1 MANDIKVMSAL
12 DKEIIRQFN
21 VKSIVGNTFNRQYDK
36 TYQAFGTK
44 AGSTIQI
51 KQIQRYVV
59 STGATLV
66 KQDHIERVINLP
78 RTTQK
83 HVGLAFTSQEL
94 TQDLTTVEG
103 MAMFS
108 QENLETAMDTLCA
121 DIDNDVL
128 TQAQQATYNS
138 IGTPGTAP
146 SSYSDISSA
155 KALLNKN
162 MASRSNRHY
171 VGTED
176 MIQSLAS
183 GMINLFN
190 PTGQRSQDYR
200 TGHVNGNVADFDV
213 WSTDFLSSHT
223 NGDATGTPLLNG
235 STAEGASSL
244 VTDGWGATQTLTKG
258 TRFTIA
264 GVRRVNLVSKQAKKD
279 LQVFVATADAVSDG
293 SGNMTIPV
301 APALEAAGAYQNI
314 DALPADNAAI
324 TVQGSASTTYEQ
336 GLFYHRDA
344 HVFAV
349 QDLHKINSNVER
361 YIRDEKLKIS
371 MKLTMDGDISTY
383 EAISRLDVLYGYAAL
398 APWWSGIQW
407 GAAQV

>member
-121 DIDNDVL
+121 DIVFHSDWQPAECCFAAGFGEVCHPAMVCCLIESPLPRYGDVSFYL
-128 TQAQQATYNS
+128 LLNS
-138 IGTPGTAP
+138 INPP
-146 SSYSDISSA
+146 VYCM
-155 KALLNKN
+155 NKV
-162 MASRSNRHY
+162 RNR
-171 VGTED
+171 
-176 MIQSLAS
+176 
-183 GMINLFN
+183 
-190 PTGQRSQDYR
+190 
-200 TGHVNGNVADFDV
+200 DF
-213 WSTDFLSSHT
+213 F
-223 NGDATGTPLLNG
+223 PC
-235 STAEGASSL
+235 
-244 VTDGWGATQTLTKG
+244 K
-258 TRFTIA
+258 
-264 GVRRVNLVSKQAKKD
+264 
-279 LQVFVATADAVSDG
+279 
-293 SGNMTIPV
+293 
-301 APALEAAGAYQNI
+301 
-314 DALPADNAAI
+314 
-324 TVQGSASTTYEQ
+324 
-336 GLFYHRDA
+336 
-344 HVFAV
+344 
-349 QDLHKINSNVER
+349 
-361 YIRDEKLKIS
+361 
-371 MKLTMDGDISTY
+371 
-383 EAISRLDVLYGYAAL
+383 
-398 APWWSGIQW
+398 
-407 GAAQV
+407 